1 MTNPTSKLSL
11 GLGLGTKNQAGQWLE
26 VYFPCPWTGLTAG
39 DLKALSPLLD
49 SGDNNQSVDL
59 DSAKLDQLIAALGTN
74 KAASELSALAADF
87 KASNQ
92 EAVLVLSHHDQE
104 PLDVPQ
110 IYLNLQL
117 LSRRHVKPHGISL
130 QGVFGKLTN
139 LAWTNQGPVE
149 LDKLDAKRLET
160 RRKGETLVVR
170 LVDKFPP
177 MTDYVVPSGVRIGDA
192 TRIRLGAYLGEGT
205 TVMHEGFVNFNA
217 GTMGESMVEGRISAG
232 VVIGKGSDLGGGCS
246 TMGTLSGGGNVII
259 SVGEN
264 CLIGANAGVGIG
276 LGDRCTVEAGLYVTA
291 STKVNLL
298 DDKGNVV
305 GQVKAKDL
313 SGQSDLLFRRNSLS
327 GAVECLSN
335 QTAIELNAELH
346 KNN

>member
-1 MTNPTSKLSL
+1 MTHPTTSSSL
-11 GLGLGTKNQAGQWLE
+11 GFGIGTKNKSGQWLE
-26 VYFPCPWTGLTAG
+26 VYYPCPLTG
-39 DLKALSPLLD
+39 
-49 SGDNNQSVDL
+49 L
-59 DSAKLDQLIAALGTN
+59 DSAALQAVAPLLGSLDTNQTVELNPAQSNQLAQALSGV
-74 KAASELSALAADF
+74 KAAKELVSLIGDL
-87 KASNQ
+87 
-92 EAVLVLSHHDQE
+92 EAGSQNLVLVLSLHDQE
-104 PLDVPQ
+104 PQDVPQ

-117 LSRRHVKPHGISL
+117 LSRRQVKPHQINLTGI
-130 QGVFGKLTN
+130 FGKLTN

-149 LDKLDAKRLET
+149 LDQLDAKRLAA
-160 RRKGETLVVR
+160 RQQGETLVVR

-259 SVGEN
+259 SVGEK
-264 CLIGANAGVGIG
+264 CLIGANAGVGIA

-291 STKVNLL
+291 SSKVNLL
-298 DDKGNVV
+298 DDQGEVAV
-305 GQVKAKDL
+305 QVKAMEL
-313 SGQSDLLFRRNSLS
+313 SGKSDLLFRRNSLT
-327 GAVECLSN
+327 GAMECLSN
-335 QTAIELNAELH
+335 KTAIALNAELH
-346 KNN
+346 AN